1 MRTIPDL
8 AAEMRALLSVVA
20 EEDVG
25 YALCGG
31 LAGNTYGA
39 DQLTVDI
46 DLVISPED
54 LGAALSLAR
63 TADVYESRYA
73 APQEDLRLW
82 LVAVDELIKRKRG
95 SDRPIDHHD
104 IERLT

>member
-63 TADVYESRYA
+63 T
-73 APQEDLRLW
+73 
-82 LVAVDELIKRKRG
+82 
-95 SDRPIDHHD
+95 
-104 IERLT
+104 LTCTSPDTRRHRRTSSYGW